1 MAAVITVAQQK
12 GGAGKTTLA
21 ATLAAA
27 FAERHRVGLLD
38 IDPQRSLMRW
48 HGLRRASSGRRSLQA
63 IAAADPSGWRLAS
76 EADRLRR
83 ECDVVLVDSPP
94 QVDHDARRAIRTAD
108 LVLVPVQPS
117 VADLWAAKA
126 TLDLVRSERR
136 PVRLVLNRVAGGERA
151 TAVARALVA
160 AELGTDAK
168 DVLIGC
174 LGNRSSYAQAFAQG
188 MGVTEAW
195 PRAVASQETRAL
207 AKAVAGL
214 VSLSSP
220 DAR

>member
-21 ATLAAA
+21 ASLAAA
-27 FAERHRVGLLD
+27 FADRHRVGLLD

-48 HGLRRASSGRRSLQA
+48 HGLRQAAGERRPLPG
-63 IAAADPSGWRLAS
+63 IAAADPSGWRLSS

-126 TLDLVRSERR
+126 TLELVRSERR

-151 TAVARALVA
+151 LLAARALVA
-160 AELGTDAK
+160 AELGADAEEM
-168 DVLIGC
+168 VGC
-174 LGNRSSYAQAFAQG
+174 LGNRAGYAQAFAQG

-195 PRAVASQETRAL
+195 PRAVASRETRAL
-207 AKAVAGL
+207 ADRVAGL
-214 VSLSSP
+214 VSLGFP
-220 DAR
+220 AAR